1 MRRAKRF
8 MLMFGLGLL
17 LAAVSHAA
25 TIRGK
30 LVHANNQPAAGYQVT
45 VSNAQAGR
53 STPARAGV
61 DGQYYISDIAPGAY
75 DLEIW
80 VPGAKAPTVYRI
92 NVVEPYTDVPQL
104 SVP

>member
-1 MRRAKRF
+1 MRLAKRF
-8 MLMFGLGLL
+8 LLMCGVVMLMTV
-17 LAAVSHAA
+17 VSHAA

-30 LVHANNQPAAGYQVT
+30 LVHGNNQPAAGYQVT

-53 STPARAGV
+53 STPARAGA
-61 DGQYYISDIAPGAY
+61 DGLYYIYNIAPGTY

-80 VPGAKAPTVYRI
+80 VPGEKAPAVYRI